1 MKESMNLLLMAL
13 LAVGLGMNLTS
24 CKEDEQTEEEQQQA
38 QQAMTE
44 ALEWW
49 DVVSQLTDEQTLPD
63 DWQKATF
70 EPAVG
75 TASENDPYTRI
86 VATNDLAT
94 AAQRFAYLTGAA
106 VDETTADY
114 TWSHKQAGSLTYH
127 AGSPTG
133 TCLAQVDVD
142 LKQMPRLKKI
152 LYQTPEQ
159 MGENTSGSFSGS
171 AHYRFGDVVRKKNN
185 SGGYDFW
192 VCVRPAFRLEGKGD
206 SHWISVSP
214 LPDDNIY
221 VKQKD
226 GKEWNL
232 PTKLGESKEHMQN
245 FAELLYAILY
255 PKQYMAN
262 LGQNTKLKVFHDF
275 NRNRFNQYHGLGFW
289 DRVSKAWEREN
300 LYEKVFMIDRR
311 QMEDMLRRE
320 KGLTFLY
327 KGYSW
332 WALSWTCSLWQAY
345 YTGDNLKTATYT
357 TPQKDMRGVEFN
369 AKDFYDHQETYS
381 QNFFGDTKR
390 RFIVRYAT
398 GEELSKDANG
408 DGTYSVKQPL
418 SNCLDW
424 YVYNKYFYE
433 NEQNQMYDLNGGPE
447 ETPKDQEI
455 GKFWENVTK
464 EDVGKIICRNG
475 RIYASM
481 DDVRERK
488 ESPVAM
494 VVDVYNT
501 NYSFLGNNNITKENW
516 EKNNGITHGIAI
528 ALKDGTFDKN
538 WLIPYMDL
546 VPVERY
552 DPFFLD
558 KYGMKVSS
566 CKWYVPNMYH
576 WGRMMLPFGASK
588 IMTMDYVRSWLEI
601 YMQEEKNELKQMY
614 RLNERLK
621 EISDDA
627 ALNKDCTYL
636 VAGAGNYGYRGEGFV
651 SILNSNNSFW
661 LFPATA
667 TACRY
672 VLVW

>member
-1 MKESMNLLLMAL
+1 MLMAV

-24 CKEDEQTEEEQQQA
+24 CKEDELTEEEKQQQA

-86 VATNDLAT
+86 VATNDLST

-106 VDETTADY
+106 VDETTSDY

-127 AGSPTG
+127 AGSTAG
-133 TCLAQVDVD
+133 TYLAQVDVD

-332 WALSWTCSLWQAY
+332 WALSWY
-345 YTGDNLKTATYT
+345 
-357 TPQKDMRGVEFN
+357 
-369 AKDFYDHQETYS
+369 
-381 QNFFGDTKR
+381 
-390 RFIVRYAT
+390 
-398 GEELSKDANG
+398 
-408 DGTYSVKQPL
+408 
-418 SNCLDW
+418 
-424 YVYNKYFYE
+424 
-433 NEQNQMYDLNGGPE
+433 
-447 ETPKDQEI
+447 
-455 GKFWENVTK
+455 
-464 EDVGKIICRNG
+464 
-475 RIYASM
+475 
-481 DDVRERK
+481 
-488 ESPVAM
+488 
-494 VVDVYNT
+494 
-501 NYSFLGNNNITKENW
+501 
-516 EKNNGITHGIAI
+516 
-528 ALKDGTFDKN
+528 
-538 WLIPYMDL
+538 
-546 VPVERY
+546 
-552 DPFFLD
+552 
-558 KYGMKVSS
+558 
-566 CKWYVPNMYH
+566 
-576 WGRMMLPFGASK
+576 
-588 IMTMDYVRSWLEI
+588 
-601 YMQEEKNELKQMY
+601 
-614 RLNERLK
+614 
-621 EISDDA
+621 
-627 ALNKDCTYL
+627 
-636 VAGAGNYGYRGEGFV
+636 
-651 SILNSNNSFW
+651 LNSSVSP
-661 LFPATA
+661 LRPP
-667 TACRY
+667 RKSRE
-672 VLVW
+672 V